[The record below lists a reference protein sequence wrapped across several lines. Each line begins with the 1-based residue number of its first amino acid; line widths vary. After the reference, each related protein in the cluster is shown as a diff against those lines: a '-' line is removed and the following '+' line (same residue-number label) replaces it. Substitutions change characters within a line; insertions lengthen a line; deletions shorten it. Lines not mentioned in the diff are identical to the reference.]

1 MWLSLG
7 AIIQLYLRV
16 LYKSS
21 QHSLHR
27 TGFPKACFLVT
38 VLFPFKSPQI
48 QLVFAY
54 FSGSVCAED
63 CPALP
68 PLTLCPPCLLSLSPL
83 SSFPLSLPPL
93 LRFLPETFCQSLH
106 DAAQL
111 TTSVSSAALSFA
123 LNSEKLSLN
132 IYFGTCG
139 AFLVLQF
146 AYLCSCYVALQSLLT
161 HNVIAGRVDEPEVT
175 VV

>member
-1 MWLSLG
+1 MWVSLG

-21 QHSLHR
+21 QHSPHR
-27 TGFPKACFLVT
+27 TGFPKACVMVT

-48 QLVFAY
+48 QHVFAY
-54 FSGSVCAED
+54 FSGSVYAGD
-63 CPALP
+63 CPSLP
-68 PLTLCPPCLLSLSPL
+68 PLTLCPPSLLL
-83 SSFPLSLPPL
+83 
-93 LRFLPETFCQSLH
+93 FLPDRDLLPVPPWCCPTH
-106 DAAQL
+106 HI
-111 TTSVSSAALSFA
+111 SFFSCIVICFE
-123 LNSEKLSLN
+123 LWKLSLN

-146 AYLCSCYVALQSLLT
+146 AYLWSCYDALQSLLT
-161 HNVIAGRVDEPEVT
+161 HNIIAGRVNEPEVT

>member
-1 MWLSLG
+1 MWVSLG

-21 QHSLHR
+21 QHSPHR
-27 TGFPKACFLVT
+27 TGFPKACVMVT

-48 QLVFAY
+48 QHVFAY
-54 FSGSVCAED
+54 FSGSVYAGD
-63 CPALP
+63 CP
-68 PLTLCPPCLLSLSPL
+68 
-83 SSFPLSLPPL
+83 SLPPL
-93 LRFLPETFCQSLH
+93 LLFLPDRDLLPVPPWCCPTH
-106 DAAQL
+106 HI
-111 TTSVSSAALSFA
+111 SFFSCIVICFE
-123 LNSEKLSLN
+123 LWKLSLN

-146 AYLCSCYVALQSLLT
+146 AYLWSCYDALQSLLT
-161 HNVIAGRVDEPEVT
+161 HNIIAGRVNEPEVT